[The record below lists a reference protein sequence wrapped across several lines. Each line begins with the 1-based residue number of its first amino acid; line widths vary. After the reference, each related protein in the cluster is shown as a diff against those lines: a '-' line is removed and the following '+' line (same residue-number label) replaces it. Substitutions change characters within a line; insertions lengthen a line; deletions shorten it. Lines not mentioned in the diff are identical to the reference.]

1 MPLLDGCLFGGPDP
15 ADAFDETPAPG
26 WFPILKA
33 PQLNYS
39 QKARI
44 CF

>member
-1 MPLLDGCLFGGPDP
+1 MDVCSADP
-15 ADAFDETPAPG
+15 ILQTFDETPAPG